1 MQSAVTNTDQK
12 STQEKREDLL
22 DMVTNLTDEQCERI
36 ILNLQQALAQL
47 RRETFSPESQTV

>member
-1 MQSAVTNTDQK
+1 MQSAVTNTDQR

>member
-1 MQSAVTNTDQK
+1 MQSAVTNTDQR
-12 STQEKREDLL
+12 SAQEKREDLL

>member
-47 RRETFSPESQTV
+47 RRETFSPERQTV